1 MAVFLFFF
9 PLSYVIAIKRYR
21 LWDID
26 LHIRRTFVYSIL
38 TGTLVLVF
46 FGTVVVVQTA
56 VNSLSGQEQS
66 SQLTI
71 ALSTLLIAALFTP
84 LRRRVQA
91 FIDRRF
97 FRSKYDAALTLAR
110 FAQTA
115 RDEVELGRL
124 TAELLRVSTET
135 MQPDHISLW
144 LKPDLEK

>member
-9 PLSYVIAIKRYR
+9 PLSFVIAIMRYR

-26 LHIRRTFVYSIL
+26 LLIRRTLVYSIL
-38 TGTLVLVF
+38 TGTLVLVY

>member
-1 MAVFLFFF
+1 L
-9 PLSYVIAIKRYR
+9 
-21 LWDID
+21 
-26 LHIRRTFVYSIL
+26 VYSIL
-38 TGTLVLVF
+38 TGTLVLVY